1 MTFSF
6 FPLNDQKYKKNQIRF
21 GEGGVSQ
28 GEIIKVSK
36 MASKVKSPPR
46 PPPTPLTYGKFHMFF
61 ADNF

>member
-6 FPLNDQKYKKNQIRF
+6 FPLNDQKFIKKIQIRF

-46 PPPTPLTYGKFHMFF
+46 PHPPYIP
-61 ADNF
+61 